1 MATLRSSCFAW
12 EQAPSSASPAPE
24 AGGQRK
30 LPTDVRVQIHGAF
43 MVEVLNPDPV
53 YTKCK
58 ECNTK
63 IDRETK
69 ECKKASTG
77 CPATPGEMTALSGIR
92 LGDFSGGNVE
102 ILADEDA
109 LCKLAGVSGVEALKA
124 LVEKSGAQSLTFR
137 TRCDVRVGANKI
149 RQPRAGRKGDSQE
162 SGPSQAGGVSPAH
175 MTPPRVGDQHTRIW
189 RNSPA
194 AASQSSPVGSQDT
207 TVLNEHCDWQ
217 LMSLSSVLDGPWDW
231 CFCGIASFGRMAGI
245 CCRRKL

>member
-1 MATLRSSCFAW
+1 M
-12 EQAPSSASPAPE
+12 PA
-24 AGGQRK
+24 
-30 LPTDVRVQIHGAF
+30 DVRVQIHGAF

-58 ECNTK
+58 VCNTK

-109 LCKLAGVSGVEALKA
+109 LCKLAGVTSVEALKA
-124 LVEKSGAQSLTFR
+124 LVEKTGPQSLTFR

-149 RQPRAGRKGDSQE
+149 RSRLGRQGNAQE

-175 MTPPRVGDQHTRIW
+175 MTPPRVGDQHARI
-189 RNSPA
+189 
-194 AASQSSPVGSQDT
+194 
-207 TVLNEHCDWQ
+207 
-217 LMSLSSVLDGPWDW
+217 
-231 CFCGIASFGRMAGI
+231 
-245 CCRRKL
+245 